1 MYIIATTERAYV
13 PVKMSCA
20 SSTLLK
26 TVAVV
31 LSCFY
36 EMFLWN
42 VFKKSHFDDSIQNIT
57 KTMLTK
63 ARNDLHQLV
72 TNNPQRLKTITNS
85 TAIQDDLQ

>member
-1 MYIIATTERAYV
+1 MITTTETEYV
-13 PVKMSCA
+13 PVKMGCT

-31 LSCFY
+31 LICFY

-42 VFKKSHFDDSIQNIT
+42 VFKKCHFDDSIQNIT

-63 ARNDLHQLV
+63 ARNDLHQLA